1 MAARGWRPPPPEK
14 QCTAISKHTKQRCT
28 KWALKGGTVCR
39 SHGGSAP
46 QVLAASARNLQA
58 QAAAAA
64 VVTFGLP
71 EDITPEEAL
80 YQELHRTAGA
90 VAYIQGLVQSLDAP
104 GLGQATRNSGRV
116 PSIWVDLYQRERKH
130 LTEVAAT
137 CIRVG
142 LEERRVRIIEE
153 QGATVAQLLRNV
165 LTDLG
170 VDPASEQARQVVRRH
185 LTAVS

>member
-1 MAARGWRPPPPEK
+1 MPAGWVPPPPDR
-14 QCTAISKHTKQRCT
+14 QCSAISKHTKQRCT

-39 SHGGSAP
+39 SHGGAAP
-46 QVLAASARNLQA
+46 QVRAAAQRNLQA
-58 QAAAAA
+58 QAAQAA

-71 EDITPEEAL
+71 VDIAPEEAL

-104 GLGQATRNSGRV
+104 GLGQATRHSGRV

-130 LTEVAAT
+130 LADVAAT

-153 QGATVAQLLRNV
+153 QGAAVAELLRKV

-170 VDPASEQARQVVRRH
+170 VDPASEQARTVVRRH
-185 LTAVS
+185 LMAVG

>member
-1 MAARGWRPPPPEK
+1 MSWKPPPDDRR
-14 QCTAISKHTKQRCT
+14 CTAQSKQQKRRCA
-28 KWALKGGTVCR
+28 KWAEPGQTVCR
-39 SHGGSAP
+39 FHGGAAP
-46 QVLAASARNLQA
+46 QVKAKAAANLQA
-58 QAAAAA
+58 QSAAAA

-71 EDITPEEAL
+71 QDISPEDAL

-90 VAYIQGLVQSLDAP
+90 VAYIQGLVQTLDA
-104 GLGQATRNSGRV
+104 GQLGQSTRNSGRV

-130 LTEVAAT
+130 LADVAAT

-153 QGATVAQLLRNV
+153 QGQAVADLLRKV

-170 VDPASEQARQVVRRH
+170 VDPASEEARTVVRRH
-185 LTAVS
+185 LMAVS